1 MKLLLTAVL
10 GTALTAFSAETLN
23 LEQAEAMAIQNHPR
37 IASAKAEADVADAAA
52 DIVGA
57 RQKLQLSGGL
67 TGSVAD
73 HGSRQGIGGVNAPD
87 LFTRLGVGVTLSQLV
102 TDFGRSSL
110 ATESARENAE
120 GSKASAVNTES
131 EIRLQVRVAYFRA
144 LQAQSAHAIAAEVR
158 KSREVLLRQV
168 RTLAENEL
176 RSTLDVGFA
185 EVRLSESDL
194 LLVRTENDRAS
205 AFIALARTLGLNG
218 PRDWTLDEPALANP
232 IQTVDEAIPA
242 AIQKRPDIVALQ
254 HRIQSARKQLQ
265 SDNRLHLPTIEA
277 VGLGGFIPAGDPRI
291 QPRYGGLAIN
301 LNLPILN
308 GSAFSAQQRQS
319 AARLRVL
326 ENQYKDLVLQVDAS
340 VRTLY
345 LAWETARKSIEA
357 SRRLQEQAERTLRL
371 SEARYTAG
379 LGTIVEFTQAQVDAA
394 SAQIG
399 YAVARYEAG
408 LQLSRLEFEQGNLQ

>member
-1 MKLLLTAVL
+1 MKVLLTAVL

-23 LEQAEAMAIQNHPR
+23 LQQAEEMAIRNHPR
-37 IASAKAEADVADAAA
+37 IASAKAEADAADAAA
-52 DIVGA
+52 DVVGA
-57 RQKLQLSGGL
+57 RQKLQLNGAV

-73 HGSRQGIGGVNAPD
+73 HNTRQGTGGVNAPD
-87 LFTRLGVGVTLSQLV
+87 LFTRLGVGVTISQLV
-102 TDFGRSSL
+102 TDFGRTSL
-110 ATESARENAE
+110 LTQSAKETAE
-120 GSKASAVNTES
+120 GTRSAAITAES
-131 EIRLQVRVAYFRA
+131 EIRLQVRTAFFRA
-144 LQAQSAHAIAAEVR
+144 LQAQSAHAIAGEVR
-158 KSREVLLRQV
+158 KSRDVLLRQV

-194 LLVRTENDRAS
+194 LLVRTENDRAAS
-205 AFIALARTLGLNG
+205 FIALARTLGLNG
-218 PRDWTLDEPALANP
+218 PRDWTLEEPALANP
-232 IQTVDEAIPA
+232 LRTVEEAIPA
-242 AIQKRPDIVALQ
+242 AIQRRPDLVALQ
-254 HRIQSARKQLQ
+254 HRIESARKQLE
-265 SDNRLHLPTIEA
+265 SDRRLNLPTIEA

-291 QPRYGGLAIN
+291 RSRYSGVALN

-308 GSAFSAQQRQS
+308 GSAFSSRQRES
-319 AARLRVL
+319 AARLRVI

-340 VRTLY
+340 VRTAY
-345 LAWETARKSIEA
+345 LAWVTATKSIDA